1 LGLAVTVGLLEQM
14 VLIQP
19 LQQTPQLV
27 VDGEVQVVALVEAVN
42 GVLLEELEMLDHI
55 PHRKEI
61 TEAMVRQ
68 IQEHLMAEVE
78 AEAQVRLEVMAP
90 DLTGAM
96 AAMERPHQLQV
107 RL

>member
-1 LGLAVTVGLLEQM
+1 MALLEQM

-96 AAMERPHQLQV
+96 VAMERPHQLQV